1 MTASGGQS
9 ATPTAP
15 DTAISVRPIEASE
28 IDGWIRSMAT
38 GFLGHP
44 ADGEG
49 AYRLGDMDLE
59 RSWGAFDGSA
69 VVGTLR
75 SFPTP
80 FTVPG
85 AEVTGAEV
93 TAAALTN
100 VTVAPTHR
108 RRGLLTRMITSDLRA
123 SADRGE
129 PVGILIASE
138 YPIYGQFGYGAAID
152 GATYRIDAVTARFVR
167 PGVGHV
173 ELVDLATLRA
183 AAPPVYERV
192 RLAQPGSIGRNE
204 RWWDRTLQQV
214 EVPGATPSPGY
225 QAVYRSPHG
234 EIDGY
239 VRYTATQ
246 EWDHMRPKGTLSI
259 LELVAATPDAY
270 LRLWRYCCEV
280 DLITRVQAVD
290 RPVHEPLVWLLHDGR
305 SLRQTG
311 RFDFIWVRILDV
323 AAALSARRYPT
334 EGRLVIEVV
343 DRLGLAG
350 GRFALEGGPAGASC
364 SPTDA
369 SADLT
374 LPVES
379 LGSVYMGGMSVLA
392 LAGAGRIDEHAK
404 GALVRAEAMFRSG
417 ITPWCSTWF

>member
-1 MTASGGQS
+1 M
-9 ATPTAP
+9 
-15 DTAISVRPIEASE
+15 SVRTIDASE
-28 IDGWIRSMAT
+28 IDGWIRCMAT

-44 ADGEG
+44 AEGEG
-49 AYRLGDMDLE
+49 AYRLSDMDLD
-59 RSWGAFDGSA
+59 RSWGGFDGST

-75 SFPTP
+75 SFATA

-85 AEVTGAEV
+85 GEV

-108 RRGLLTRMITSDLRA
+108 RRGLLTCMITSDLRA

-138 YPIYGQFGYGAAID
+138 FPIYGQFGYGAAID
-152 GATYRIDAVTARFVR
+152 GATYRVDAQTARFVR

-173 ELVDLATLRA
+173 ELVDLATLRG

-192 RLAQPGSIGRNE
+192 RRSQPGSIGRNE
-204 RWWDRTLQQV
+204 RWWDRALQQM
-214 EVPGATPSPGY
+214 EVPGPAPSPGY
-225 QAVYRSPHG
+225 QAVYRSPAG
-234 EIDGY
+234 EVDGY

-259 LELVAATPDAY
+259 SELVAATADAY

-280 DLITRVQAVD
+280 DLITRVLAAD
-290 RPVHEPLVWLLHDGR
+290 RPVHEPLVWLLQDGR
-305 SLRQTG
+305 SLRQAG

-334 EGRLVIEVV
+334 EGRLVLEVV

-350 GRFALEGGPAGASC
+350 GRFALEGGPDGATC

-369 SADLT
+369 TAELT

-379 LGSVYMGGMSVLA
+379 LGSVFMGGMSMRA
-392 LAGAGRIDEHAK
+392 LAYAGRIDEHTS
-404 GALVRAEAMFRSG
+404 GALERGEAMFHSG